1 MTQLGREVS
10 AEERARMVRGRAHAV
25 GALGFPDERRREQRR
40 SQGKKEHKLS
50 VKGRVKDGQIVWDI
64 FDLTHNPPR
73 VVMKGCPFYEE
84 ACFKARDHLLG
95 RVSGAVQIG
104 NVNHVFGRAGRG
116 LAKPLSG
123 IDLAS
128 DKINPLAGVKIKR
141 NDTGMETV
149 ISKV

>member
-1 MTQLGREVS
+1 MTQLGREVQ
-10 AEERARMVRGRAHAV
+10 AQERHRLVRGRQHAV
-25 GALGFPDERRREQRR
+25 NSFGVNDERRRRQRR
-40 SQGKKEHKLS
+40 QEGKKEHKLS
-50 VKGRVKDGQIVWDI
+50 VKGRVKDGHIVWDI

-73 VVMKGCPFYEE
+73 LVMKGCPFYEE

-104 NVNHVFGRAGRG
+104 NVNHVFGRAGKG
-116 LAKPLSG
+116 LARPLSG

-128 DKINPLAGVKIKR
+128 DSINPLKGVKLAPK
-141 NDTGMETV
+141 DGSMETI